1 MKLNRLASTT
11 QRPSQE
17 SIERVRH
24 APDERIR
31 RVEALEGAE
40 SDRQR
45 SLLQE
50 IAEIDP
56 GAIGAFNGGEQIMQG
71 AHEVALQLA
80 LLGAAVDD
88 LIKPSSLTA
97 VIHGVDDKA

>member
-1 MKLNRLASTT
+1 MQLNRLASAT

-17 SIERVRH
+17 AIERARH
-24 APDERIR
+24 LPDERIR

-45 SLLQE
+45 SLQQE
-50 IAEIDP
+50 IAEIEP
-56 GAIGAFNGGEQIMQG
+56 GAIGEFSGGEQIMQG
-71 AHEVALQLA
+71 AQEVAAQLVS
-80 LLGAAVDD
+80 LGAAVDD

-97 VIHGVDDKA
+97 VIHVIDEQA

>member
-1 MKLNRLASTT
+1 MQLNRLASTT

-17 SIERVRH
+17 AIERARH
-24 APDERIR
+24 SPDERIR

-45 SLLQE
+45 SLQQE
-50 IAEIDP
+50 IAEIEP
-56 GAIGAFNGGEQIMQG
+56 GAIGEFNGGEQIMQG
-71 AHEVALQLA
+71 AQEVAAQLVN
-80 LLGAAVDD
+80 LGAAVDD

-97 VIHGVDDKA
+97 VIHVIDDQA